1 MTDWWQERRQN
12 EQLED
17 LQSEMSYARQETSRL
32 QSQLSKIQGGLQ
44 ERVNRLSTAFDAFV
58 ELSDLRYEM
67 AGFLDAAEL
76 RRYASRVLTAMA
88 SSTPLPPAAEP
99 VPQYWLGPATQAL
112 IALGQDEQVLGV
124 AMGLDER
131 RTSTFLA
138 LALAALGQR
147 HQVRSEWL
155 DVAFGVLP
163 EDGTVTRVQRVLWAT
178 AARGGFGADGLA
190 LVVKRLQSVEPPADG
205 WLPKLEKR
213 GETPRSSGTRFEAV
227 AEQLTARTRLGR
239 VLSAVETIAGNTE
252 AREPAP
258 TLSYTSTDINS
269 ELPADG
275 ATERDTDRRSGRD
288 SARGSGRE
296 SGPDSAREYTRDSAG
311 VSGREYARDSGRGS
325 GRDSARESGRDSGRG
340 SGRDSGR
347 EHARGSGHGQGG
359 RGRGSAADGAVGRDS
374 TAALL
379 RLLISEG
386 SEPERES
393 LARVA
398 VLRAQISGAGESAA
412 ERLEDTVGTV
422 DELLADDLSQN
433 DDPHLAAAVLRVI
446 GPSVLPAIED
456 LAQVAGKPSPAQIDV
471 ASDGHTIAIRPDGPD
486 QLQLNTAL
494 TSIKQSA
501 GVVTAGKYAVPAA
514 LVGIGAVVAIGLGF
528 VNAIWIV
535 AGLILIGIGAFRY
548 WNIRTAA
555 KADKTAAADRATRL
569 TERCTTTATQLA
581 DYTNTTKTRQTAVT
595 TTLTTI
601 RNHLT
606 T

>member
-1 MTDWWQERRQN
+1 MTDWWRERRQN

-76 RRYASRVLTAMA
+76 RRYTSRVLTAMA

-99 VPQYWLGPATQAL
+99 VPQYWLGPATSAL
-112 IALGQDEQVLGV
+112 IGLTGGQDEQALGV

-163 EDGTVTRVQRVLWAT
+163 ADGTVTRVQRVLWAT

-190 LVVKRLQSVEPPADG
+190 LVVKRLQSVAPPADG

-227 AEQLTARTRLGR
+227 AEQVTARTRLGR

-258 TLSYTSTDINS
+258 ALSYTSTDNNP
-269 ELPADG
+269 ELTADSG
-275 ATERDTDRRSGRD
+275 TGRDNGRRSARD
-288 SARGSGRE
+288 SA
-296 SGPDSAREYTRDSAG
+296 PDSERDA
-311 VSGREYARDSGRGS
+311 GREYV
-325 GRDSARESGRDSGRG
+325 RDSGRG

-347 EHARGSGHGQGG
+347 GSGPDSGREYARGSRRGQGARGSG
-359 RGRGSAADGAVGRDS
+359 ADGAVARDS

-412 ERLEDTVGTV
+412 ERLEDSVGTV
-422 DELLADDLSQN
+422 EELLADDLSQN

-446 GPSVLPAIED
+446 GPSVLPAVED
-456 LAQVAGKPSPAQIDV
+456 LAKVAGQPSPPQIDV

-494 TSIKQSA
+494 SSIKQSA

-514 LVGIGAVVAIGLGF
+514 LVGVGAVVAIGLGF

-569 TERCTTTATQLA
+569 TDRCTTAATQLA
-581 DYTNTTKTRQTAVT
+581 DYTKTTETRQTTVT

>member
-1 MTDWWQERRQN
+1 MTDWWRERRQN

-44 ERVNRLSTAFDAFV
+44 ERVNRLSSAFDAFV

-67 AGFLDAAEL
+67 AGFLEAAEL

-99 VPQYWLGPATQAL
+99 VPQYWLGPATSAL
-112 IALGQDEQVLGV
+112 IGLTGGQDEQALGV

-147 HQVRSEWL
+147 HQVRTEWL

-163 EDGTVTRVQRVLWAT
+163 ADGTVTRVQRVLWAT

-190 LVVKRLQSVEPPADG
+190 LVAKRLQSVAPPADG

-227 AEQLTARTRLGR
+227 AEQVTARTRLGR

-258 TLSYTSTDINS
+258 ALSYTSTDNNP
-269 ELPADG
+269 ELTTDSG
-275 ATERDTDRRSGRD
+275 TGRDNGRRSGRD
-288 SARGSGRE
+288 SA
-296 SGPDSAREYTRDSAG
+296 P
-311 VSGREYARDSGRGS
+311 
-325 GRDSARESGRDSGRG
+325 DSGRG

-347 EHARGSGHGQGG
+347 EYARGSRRGQGARGSG
-359 RGRGSAADGAVGRDS
+359 ADGAVARDS

-412 ERLEDTVGTV
+412 ERLEDSVGTV
-422 DELLADDLSQN
+422 EELLADDLSQN

-446 GPSVLPAIED
+446 GPSVLPAVED
-456 LAQVAGKPSPAQIDV
+456 LAKVAGQPSPPQIDV

-494 TSIKQSA
+494 SSIKQSA
-501 GVVTAGKYAVPAA
+501 GVVTAAKYAVPAA
-514 LVGIGAVVAIGLGF
+514 LVGVGAVVAIGLGF

-548 WNIRTAA
+548 WSIRTAA

-569 TERCTTTATQLA
+569 TDRCTTAATQLA
-581 DYTNTTKTRQTAVT
+581 DYTKTTETRQTAVT

>member
-1 MTDWWQERRQN
+1 MTNWWQEQRQN

-17 LQSEMSYARQETSRL
+17 LQSEMSFAQQQTSRL
-32 QSQLSKIQGGLQ
+32 QSQLSQLQGGLQ

-67 AGFLDAAEL
+67 AGFLEAAEL
-76 RRYASRVLTAMA
+76 RRYATRVLTAMA
-88 SSTPLPPAAEP
+88 SSTPLPPVAEP
-99 VPQYWLGPATQAL
+99 VPQYWLGPAIEAL
-112 IALGQDEQVLGV
+112 IASGQDEQALGV

-163 EDGTVTRVQRVLWAT
+163 ADGTVSRIQRALWAT

-190 LVVKRLQSVEPPADG
+190 LVVKRLQSVAPPTDG

-213 GETPRSSGTRFEAV
+213 GETPRASGTRFEAV
-227 AEQLTARTRLGR
+227 AEQETARLRLTRIR
-239 VLSAVETIAGNTE
+239 NAIESIAGNTE

-258 TLSYTSTDINS
+258 TLNYISPNS
-269 ELPADG
+269 RSDSRPLAQ
-275 ATERDTDRRSGRD
+275 DTTRNTART
-288 SARGSGRE
+288 AVRGSGRG
-296 SGPDSAREYTRDSAG
+296 S
-311 VSGREYARDSGRGS
+311 ARDSGRDT
-325 GRDSARESGRDSGRG
+325 R
-340 SGRDSGR
+340 
-347 EHARGSGHGQGG
+347 RGSGHDNG
-359 RGRGSAADGAVGRDS
+359 RGRGADAARAAAPDS

-398 VLRAQISGAGESAA
+398 VLRAQISGARESAV
-412 ERLEDTVGTV
+412 EQLEDSVGTV
-422 DELLADDLSQN
+422 EELLADDLSQT
-433 DDPHLAAAVLRVI
+433 DDPHLAATVLRVI

-456 LAQVAGKPSPAQIDV
+456 LAQVASRPSPPQIDV
-471 ASDGHTIAIRPDGPD
+471 TGEAHTIAIRPGGPD
-486 QLQLNTAL
+486 QLQLNSAV
-494 TSIKQSA
+494 SAIKQSA
-501 GVVTAGKYAVPAA
+501 GVVTAGKYAVPAV
-514 LVGIGAVVAIGLGF
+514 LVGVGAVVAIGLGL

-555 KADKTAAADRATRL
+555 KNDRTAAADRATRL
-569 TERCTTTATQLA
+569 TERCTTAATQLA
-581 DYTNTTKTRQTAVT
+581 DYTKATESRQASLTAD
-595 TTLTTI
+595 LTTI
-601 RNHLT
+601 RQHLT
-606 T
+606 D

>member
-1 MTDWWQERRQN
+1 MTNWWQEQRQN
-12 EQLED
+12 ERLED
-17 LQSEMSYARQETSRL
+17 LQSEMSYARQQTSRL
-32 QSQLSKIQGGLQ
+32 QSQLSQIQGGLQ

-67 AGFLDAAEL
+67 AGFLEAAEL
-76 RRYASRVLTAMA
+76 RRYATRVLTAMA
-88 SSTPLPPAAEP
+88 SSTPLPPVGEP
-99 VPQYWLGPATQAL
+99 VPQYWLGPATEAL
-112 IALGQDEQVLGV
+112 INGGQDEQALGT

-163 EDGTVTRVQRVLWAT
+163 ADGTVTRVQRVLWVT

-190 LVVKRLQSVEPPADG
+190 LVVKRLQSVAAPADG

-213 GETPRSSGTRFEAV
+213 GEAHRASGTRFEAV
-227 AEQLTARTRLGR
+227 AEQENARTRLAR
-239 VLSAVETIAGNTE
+239 IRSAVESIAGNTE

-258 TLSYTSTDINS
+258 NLSYISPDNDS
-269 ELPADG
+269 N
-275 ATERDTDRRSGRD
+275 RDTDNHSGHGTEPGARRGI
-288 SARGSGRE
+288 
-296 SGPDSAREYTRDSAG
+296 
-311 VSGREYARDSGRGS
+311 
-325 GRDSARESGRDSGRG
+325 GRDSGYG
-340 SGRDSGR
+340 S
-347 EHARGSGHGQGG
+347 GQGG
-359 RGRGSAADGAVGRDS
+359 RGRVSSDDGAVAPDS

-398 VLRAQISGAGESAA
+398 VLRAQISGAGESAV
-412 ERLEDTVGTV
+412 ERLDDSVGIV
-422 DELLADDLSQN
+422 EKLLAEDLSQT

-446 GPSVLPAIED
+446 GPSVLPAIEV
-456 LAQVAGKPSPAQIDV
+456 LAQVAGQPSPTQIEV
-471 ASDGHTIAIRPDGPD
+471 ASDSHTIAIRPDGPD
-486 QLQLNTAL
+486 QLQLNAAL
-494 TSIKQSA
+494 SSIKQSA
-501 GVVTAGKYAVPAA
+501 GVVPAGKYAVPAA
-514 LVGIGAVVAIGLGF
+514 LVGVGAVVAIGLGF

-548 WNIRTAA
+548 WNLRTASKND
-555 KADKTAAADRATRL
+555 KASANDRATRL
-569 TERCTTTATQLA
+569 TDRCTTATTQLA
-581 DYTNTTKTRQTAVT
+581 EYTKSSETRQASVT
-595 TTLTTI
+595 TDLTTI
-601 RNHLT
+601 REHLT

>member
-1 MTDWWQERRQN
+1 MSDWWRERRQN

-17 LQSEMSYARQETSRL
+17 LQSEMSYARQQTSRL

-88 SSTPLPPAAEP
+88 SSTPLPPAAQP
-99 VPQYWLGPATQAL
+99 VPQYWLGPATEAL
-112 IALGQDEQVLGV
+112 IALAGGQDEQALGV
-124 AMGLDER
+124 AMELDER

-190 LVVKRLQSVEPPADG
+190 LVVKRLQAVAPPADG
-205 WLPKLEKR
+205 WLPQLEKL

-227 AEQLTARTRLGR
+227 AEQVTARTRLGR

-258 TLSYTSTDINS
+258 ALSYTSAVGDTS
-269 ELPADG
+269 
-275 ATERDTDRRSGRD
+275 RDTPDTGRRSGRD
-288 SARGSGRE
+288 AGR
-296 SGPDSAREYTRDSAG
+296 DT
-311 VSGREYARDSGRGS
+311 ARDSRRRP
-325 GRDSARESGRDSGRG
+325 GRDSRR
-340 SGRDSGR
+340 
-347 EHARGSGHGQGG
+347 GQGG
-359 RGRGSAADGAVGRDS
+359 RGKGSAADGAVARDS
-374 TAALL
+374 PAALL

-412 ERLEDTVGTV
+412 EQLEDSVGTV
-422 DELLADDLSQN
+422 EDLLADDLSQN

-446 GPSVLPAIED
+446 GPSILPAVED
-456 LAQVAGKPSPAQIDV
+456 LAQVAGQPSPTQINV
-471 ASDGHTIAIRPDGPD
+471 ASDHHTIAIRPDGPD
-486 QLQLNTAL
+486 QLQLNTAV
-494 TSIKQSA
+494 SAIKQSA
-501 GVVTAGKYAVPAA
+501 GVVTPGKYAVPAVLA
-514 LVGIGAVVAIGLGF
+514 FVGVVVGIGLGF

-548 WNIRTAA
+548 WTIRTAA
-555 KADKTAAADRATRL
+555 KADKTVAADRATRL
-569 TERCTTTATQLA
+569 TDRCTTAAAQLA
-581 DYTNTTKTRQTAVT
+581 DYTKATESRQASVSSD
-595 TTLTTI
+595 LTTI
-601 RNHLT
+601 REHLT

>member
-1 MTDWWQERRQN
+1 MTNWWQEQRQN

-17 LQSEMSYARQETSRL
+17 LQSEMSFAQQQTSRL
-32 QSQLSKIQGGLQ
+32 QSQLSQLQGGLQ

-67 AGFLDAAEL
+67 AGFLEAAEL
-76 RRYASRVLTAMA
+76 RRYATRVLTAMA
-88 SSTPLPPAAEP
+88 SSTPLPPVAES
-99 VPQYWLGPATQAL
+99 VPQYWLGPAIEAL
-112 IALGQDEQVLGV
+112 IASGQDEQALGV

-163 EDGTVTRVQRVLWAT
+163 ADGTVSRIQRALWAT

-190 LVVKRLQSVEPPADG
+190 LVVKRLQSVAPPTDG

-213 GETPRSSGTRFEAV
+213 GETPRASGTRFEAV
-227 AEQLTARTRLGR
+227 AEQETARLRLTRIR
-239 VLSAVETIAGNTE
+239 NAIESIAGNTE

-258 TLSYTSTDINS
+258 TLNYISPNS
-269 ELPADG
+269 RSDSRPLAQ
-275 ATERDTDRRSGRD
+275 DTTRNTART
-288 SARGSGRE
+288 AVRGSGRG
-296 SGPDSAREYTRDSAG
+296 S
-311 VSGREYARDSGRGS
+311 ARDSGRDT
-325 GRDSARESGRDSGRG
+325 R
-340 SGRDSGR
+340 
-347 EHARGSGHGQGG
+347 RGSGHDNG
-359 RGRGSAADGAVGRDS
+359 RGRGADAARAAAPDS

-398 VLRAQISGAGESAA
+398 VLRAQISGARESAV
-412 ERLEDTVGTV
+412 EQLEDSVGTV
-422 DELLADDLSQN
+422 EELLADDLSQT
-433 DDPHLAAAVLRVI
+433 DDPHLAATVLRVI

-456 LAQVAGKPSPAQIDV
+456 LAQVASRPSPPQIDV
-471 ASDGHTIAIRPDGPD
+471 TGEAHTIAIRPGGPD
-486 QLQLNTAL
+486 QLQLNSAV
-494 TSIKQSA
+494 SAIKQSA
-501 GVVTAGKYAVPAA
+501 GVVTAGKYAVPAV
-514 LVGIGAVVAIGLGF
+514 LVGVGAVVAIGLGL

-555 KADKTAAADRATRL
+555 KNDRTAAADRATRL
-569 TERCTTTATQLA
+569 TERCTTAATQLA
-581 DYTNTTKTRQTAVT
+581 DYTKATESRQASLTAD
-595 TTLTTI
+595 LTTI
-601 RNHLT
+601 RQHLT
-606 T
+606 D

>member
-1 MTDWWQERRQN
+1 MTNWWQEQRQN

-17 LQSEMSYARQETSRL
+17 LQSEMSFAQQQTSRL
-32 QSQLSKIQGGLQ
+32 QSQLSQLQGGLQ

-67 AGFLDAAEL
+67 AGFLEAAEL
-76 RRYASRVLTAMA
+76 RRYATRVLTAMA
-88 SSTPLPPAAEP
+88 SSTPLPPVAES
-99 VPQYWLGPATQAL
+99 VPQYWLGPAIEAL
-112 IALGQDEQVLGV
+112 IASGQDEQALGV

-163 EDGTVTRVQRVLWAT
+163 ADGTVSRIQRALWAT

-190 LVVKRLQSVEPPADG
+190 LVVKRLQSVAPPTDG

-213 GETPRSSGTRFEAV
+213 GETPRASGTRFEAV
-227 AEQLTARTRLGR
+227 AEQETARLRLTRIR
-239 VLSAVETIAGNTE
+239 NAIESIAGNTE

-258 TLSYTSTDINS
+258 TLNYISPNS
-269 ELPADG
+269 RSNSRPLAQ
-275 ATERDTDRRSGRD
+275 DTTRNT
-288 SARGSGRE
+288 ART
-296 SGPDSAREYTRDSAG
+296 A
-311 VSGREYARDSGRGS
+311 ARDSGRGS
-325 GRDSARESGRDSGRG
+325 ARDSGRDT
-340 SGRDSGR
+340 R
-347 EHARGSGHGQGG
+347 RGSGHDNG
-359 RGRGSAADGAVGRDS
+359 RGRGADAARAAAPDS

-398 VLRAQISGAGESAA
+398 VLRAQISGARESAV
-412 ERLEDTVGTV
+412 EQLEDSVGTV
-422 DELLADDLSQN
+422 EELLADDLSQT
-433 DDPHLAAAVLRVI
+433 DDPHLAATVLRVI

-456 LAQVAGKPSPAQIDV
+456 LAQVASRPSPPQIDV
-471 ASDGHTIAIRPDGPD
+471 TGEAHTIAIRPGGPD
-486 QLQLNTAL
+486 QLQLNSAV
-494 TSIKQSA
+494 SAIKQSA
-501 GVVTAGKYAVPAA
+501 GVVTAGKYAVPAV
-514 LVGIGAVVAIGLGF
+514 LVGVGAVVAIGLGL

-555 KADKTAAADRATRL
+555 KNDRTAAADRATRL
-569 TERCTTTATQLA
+569 TERCTTAATQLA
-581 DYTNTTKTRQTAVT
+581 DYTKATESRQASLTAD
-595 TTLTTI
+595 LTTI
-601 RNHLT
+601 RQHLT
-606 T
+606 D